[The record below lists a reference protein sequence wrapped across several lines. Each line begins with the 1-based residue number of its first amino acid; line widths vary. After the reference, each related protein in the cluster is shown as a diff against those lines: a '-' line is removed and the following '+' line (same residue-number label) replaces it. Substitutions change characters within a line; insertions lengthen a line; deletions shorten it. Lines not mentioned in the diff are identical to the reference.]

1 MAKLSTLQEKQK
13 REHILIKLREAIQD
27 SEAYGLVRTENGL
40 VILGALDSEYGFILV
55 GDEFK

>member
-1 MAKLSTLQEKQK
+1 MTCLDQVIQEKRK
-13 REHILIKLREAIQD
+13 EVLLKLRQAIQD
-27 SEAYGLVRTENGL
+27 AEFYGLVRTENGL